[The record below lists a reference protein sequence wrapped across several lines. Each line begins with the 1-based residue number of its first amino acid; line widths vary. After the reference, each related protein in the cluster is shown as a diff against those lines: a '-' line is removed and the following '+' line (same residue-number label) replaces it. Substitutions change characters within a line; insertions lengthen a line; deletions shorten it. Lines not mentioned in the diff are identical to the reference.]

1 MKNSNHNL
9 VIDEA
14 LADLRLQ
21 ERPNILA
28 TAIKYQLVES
38 TLRRRWQRKT
48 VSIEEASSEWRQ
60 RLTNAQEDQLV
71 LQINRLTDRGIPPTA
86 QIMRNLAEEII
97 GGSVGKNW
105 TGDFV
110 RRYKDRITSLYLRN
124 IDSQRIQSEYTPL
137 FKYFYDLVTF
147 NWSIWSRFTNNFL
160 VNCRHGEIQY
170 HCRQYI

>member
-1 MKNSNHNL
+1 MKNPNHNQS
-9 VIDEA
+9 IDEA

-28 TAIKYQLVES
+28 TVNKYQLVES
-38 TLRRRWQRKT
+38 TLRRRWQGK
-48 VSIEEASSEWRQ
+48 SISIQEAASEYRQ

-86 QIMRNLAEEII
+86 QIVRNLAEEMINK
-97 GGSVGKNW
+97 SVGKNW

-110 RRYKDRITSLYLRN
+110 RRHKDRITSLYLRN
-124 IDSQRIQSEYTPL
+124 INSQRIQSEYAPI

-147 NWSIWSRFTNNFL
+147 N
-160 VNCRHGEIQY
+160 
-170 HCRQYI
+170 